1 MLLEWLG
8 FKSENAEEEVAM
20 ISSVVRIPRGVLGF
34 LASARKGTEGTTQE
48 SYPHH
53 YVRHVRRSKNP
64 VSNMDNKL
72 V

>member
-20 ISSVVRIPRGVLGF
+20 ISSVVRIPLGVLGF
-34 LASARKGTEGTTQE
+34 LASAREGTEGTTQE

-53 YVRHVRRSKNP
+53 FVRRSKYP